1 MEIVNHVC
9 PKCGS
14 KKVNYNSVSG
24 KWECSDCKK
33 KYKQKSKNVYKATK
47 KVAVCGIFGGLA
59 LLLYLVEL
67 FRIPMGFL
75 FTAAP
80 FLKLNFSDV
89 PIMIAGF
96 CYGPITGGIIV
107 VIKILTKCLM
117 THTGFTGE
125 LADLVVSLGYIIPAS
140 IIYLY
145 TKTKK
150 GAVLG
155 LATGTIV
162 STILACFTNYF
173 ILLPMYRWKL
183 SYVHTIFAGVLPF
196 NLLKNVLVSIVVFII
211 YKKISNVINKYG
223 AR

>member
-14 KKVNYNSVSG
+14 SKVSYNSTSG
-24 KWECSDCKK
+24 KWECKECQK
-33 KYKQKSKNVYKATK
+33 KYKVKSKNVYKSTK

-75 FTAAP
+75 FSAAP

-125 LADLVVSLGYIIPAS
+125 LADLIVSLGFIIPAS

-145 TKTKK
+145 NKTKK
-150 GAVLG
+150 GAILG
-155 LATGTIV
+155 LATGSVV
-162 STILACFTNYF
+162 STILACITNYF

-183 SYVHTIFAGVLPF
+183 SYTYTIFAGILPF
-196 NLLKNVLVSIVVFII
+196 NLLKNILISVVVFMI